1 MQRRTLLKGIIL
13 LAGAKTEP
21 SPAAS
26 ASQYVRIL
34 SQWDRDEHTD
44 LQAVIV
50 MREGEVLAERYFN
63 GAAPATLHDVR
74 SAGKSIT
81 SLLMGAALDRGHVR
95 TISDPVERYW
105 PEARNSAI
113 GAVSLAN
120 ILTMR
125 SGLAAFDE
133 KADSPG
139 DEDRLDEASDPLA
152 FALRVPRADTPGTV
166 YRYNSLTAYVAGLV
180 IEKATGQRLADF
192 ARSALF
198 GPVGIERWQWAADVA
213 GHTKGQGN
221 LSLTA
226 RDFATIGQMVLN
238 EGLHRGHRVLSAAWV
253 AESLKAHVSIG
264 SSDPYADGYGYFWY
278 HKTYDIG
285 GRRVAVSF
293 ASGNGGNKLYL
304 VPSRKLVVA
313 IASRA
318 YGRGYGQRRSEDILK
333 ALL

>member
-1 MQRRTLLKGIIL
+1 MQRRTLLKGMVL
-13 LAGAKTEP
+13 LAGINVG
-21 SPAAS
+21 SAATDD
-26 ASQYVRIL
+26 APQLVRVL
-34 SQWDRDEHTD
+34 SQWDRDEHKD
-44 LQAVIV
+44 LQAVVV
-50 MREGEVLAERYFN
+50 MRKGEILAERYFN
-63 GAAPATLHDVR
+63 RAVPATLHDIR

-81 SLLMGAALDRGHVR
+81 SLLMGAAFDRGR
-95 TISDPVERYW
+95 IRSLSDPVERYW

-113 GAVSLAN
+113 GDVSLAN
-120 ILTMR
+120 VLTMR

-133 KADSPG
+133 QADSPG
-139 DEDRLDEASDPLA
+139 NEDRLDEASDPIA
-152 FALRVPRADTPGTV
+152 FVLSVPRADTPGTV

-180 IEKATGQRLADF
+180 VEKATGQSLADF

-198 GPVGIERWQWAADVA
+198 GPLGIERWQWAADVK

-238 EGLHRGHRVLSAAWV
+238 KGLHRGHSVVSEAWIAA
-253 AESLKAHVSIG
+253 SLKPSVSIS
-264 SSDPYADGYGYFWY
+264 SSDPYADEYGYFWY
-278 HKTYDIG
+278 HKTHTIA
-285 GRRVAVSF
+285 GRSVAVSF

-304 VPSRKLVVA
+304 IPARELIIA
-313 IASRA
+313 ITSRA